1 MVQNVLIDT
10 CNISI
15 TKIMIASV
23 WCVINVTDVTASDI
37 IYRHLIR

>member
-23 WCVINVTDVTASDI
+23 WCVINVTASDI